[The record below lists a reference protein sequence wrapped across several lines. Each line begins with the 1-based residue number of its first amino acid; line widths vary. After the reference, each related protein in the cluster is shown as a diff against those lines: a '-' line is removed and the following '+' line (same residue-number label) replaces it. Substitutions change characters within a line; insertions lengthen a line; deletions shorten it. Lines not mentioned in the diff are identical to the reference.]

1 MLDFLKNHWDECLSV
16 LAIIVALVPLL
27 VELIKRKCRKIYA
40 NIVDYNIITN
50 AEVCN
55 CYYTEKKTGTLLLL
69 AINLFVPYESFFV
82 ENYEINAKLK
92 SGTVSKAIITDG
104 GITIHRNDGKDTEF
118 IIPSD
123 YNFNLH
129 KEIICEQ
136 DNIRIFEIMLLD
148 ATVDT
153 ILDIDSIEFIF
164 KNSKSKKIVTIGTE
178 HFPKFNKMQFL
189 SEFDK
194 DVTIFWF

>member
-16 LAIIVALVPLL
+16 LAIFVALVPLL

-55 CYYTEKKTGTLLLL
+55 CYYTEKETGTLLLL

-92 SGTVSKAIITDG
+92 SGTVSRAIITDG

-194 DVTIFWF
+194 DVTIF